1 MGYNH
6 FTIDERESI
15 LSFLALGFSKA
26 EMARKLN
33 RNRSSIG
40 REIKRNTVNG
50 KYSPSLAQSMYSD
63 RKTKCGAKNILECDE
78 ALKSEIKEHLEA
90 RLSPEA
96 ISGRMKLENKTTV
109 SFSTIYRGI
118 KSGILGVTEKEV
130 LVRKGKVKA
139 RNTEETRGKISD
151 RKAIEDRPVEA
162 DERSEIGHYELD
174 TVIGKGKQ
182 GAILTCVDRASRYL
196 LGSLMKDRKSKTLT
210 EALIE
215 DFSEIPLDKRKTFT
229 SDNGKEFSRFK
240 EYEDVLGMPN
250 YFATPY
256 HSWERGTN
264 EQTNGI
270 LRRHFPKG
278 TDFSIL
284 TESEVDE
291 AIRLINLM
299 PKKCLGWLT
308 PFEVFWGESLH
319 LT

>member
-1 MGYNH
+1 MEYNH
-6 FTIDERESI
+6 FTIEERESI
-15 LSFLALGFSKA
+15 LSFSAQGFSQA

-33 RNRSSIG
+33 RNRSSIK
-40 REIKRNTVNG
+40 RELDRNTVNG

-78 ALKSEIKEHLEA
+78 ALKSEIKENLEA
-90 RLSPEA
+90 KLSPEA
-96 ISGRMKLENKTTV
+96 ISGRMKLENKNTV

-118 KSGILGVTEKEV
+118 KTGIIGVTEKEV
-130 LVRKGKVKA
+130 LVRKGKVKP
-139 RNTEETRGKISD
+139 RNTEEKRGKIVD
-151 RKAIEDRPVEA
+151 RKVIEDRPVEA
-162 DERSEIGHYELD
+162 NERSEIGHFELD

-182 GAILTCVDRASRYL
+182 GAILTCVDRNSRYL
-196 LGSLMKDRKSKTLT
+196 IGSLMEDRKSLTLSN
-210 EALIE
+210 ALIE
-215 DFSEIPLDKRKTFT
+215 DFLKIPLDKRKTFT

-240 EYEDVLGMPN
+240 EYEEALGMPN
-250 YFATPY
+250 YFANPY

-278 TDFSIL
+278 TDFSKL

-291 AIRLINLM
+291 VIMLINLM